1 MFAGDA
7 IGEKL
12 IFAVSTGTPG
22 RSFVFRTNAI
32 VIVTGREID
41 TESLNLSSIDEQR
54 ECIEYGG
61 FLPMIERRGQK
72 TWNFRKHKSV
82 QCILWDLLVHLY

>member
-12 IFAVSTGTPG
+12 IFAVSTGASG

-32 VIVTGREID
+32 VTGRKID
-41 TESLNLSSIDEQR
+41 TGPLNA
-54 ECIEYGG
+54 
-61 FLPMIERRGQK
+61 
-72 TWNFRKHKSV
+72 FRPLTSKEGV
-82 QCILWDLLVHLY
+82 